1 MATAIALPVVAPVP
15 VRVGTPPG
23 VVNVKV
29 PATESSSATPVAA
42 PVTVPPE
49 VYAVYEAVLSTD
61 PWKITVNVVDSGV
74 VLTT

>member
-1 MATAIALPVVAPVP
+1 MATAIALPVDAPVP
-15 VRVGTPPG
+15 V
-23 VVNVKV
+23 NVPEAKLND